1 MALINCPECG
11 KEISD
16 KAISCP
22 NCGCPINQ
30 PTYATPN
37 EVEEAKQPISPYAT
51 NLQTSIPYPD
61 FPSDLR
67 IGQQITNWK
76 FDAAFKAIYSEQLS
90 TMKGI
95 LQSGEAN
102 VLLHSHGIRIMVGLS
117 CYDIHN
123 SQLINMVK
131 TSSAEL
137 GQVNK
142 SVVGRAVIGDI
153 IMGPLG
159 AIIGGMSGIGTKSAV
174 VVTQYVAIN
183 YWVINIKTPQTILLS
198 CDGSQNIDAFI
209 NRQKQ
214 ENALNISENRVA
226 EREHMPIWT
235 IICILVIIVSLI
247 YIFTQ

>member
-1 MALINCPECG
+1 MALIQCPECG
-11 KEISD
+11 KEISE
-16 KAISCP
+16 KALSCP
-22 NCGCPINQ
+22 HCGCPINQ
-30 PTYATPN
+30 SASVITTSVSEKEQSVAP
-37 EVEEAKQPISPYAT
+37 VEP
-51 NLQTSIPYPD
+51 SIPCPE

-90 TMKGI
+90 TLKGI
-95 LQSGEAN
+95 LPSGEAN

-117 CYDIHN
+117 NYDIHN
-123 SQLINMVK
+123 SQIISIVK

-159 AIIGGMSGIGTKSAV
+159 AIVGGMSGIGTKSAV

-183 YWVINIKTPQTILLS
+183 YWDVTSKTPQTILLS
-198 CDGSQNIDAFI
+198 CDGSQAVDAFI
-209 NRQKQ
+209 NRQKE
-214 ENALNISENRVA
+214 ENSLNINQNRTA
-226 EREHMPIWT
+226 EEEHMPAWSIVC
-235 IICILVIIVSLI
+235 IIVIIISVIVIIANL
-247 YIFTQ
+247 